1 MTSYPL
7 ATLAC
12 TIDANGISA
21 PSYDDIYLSLCAS
34 FRAIYGSD
42 VVLDADTQD
51 GQWLA
56 ILAQGFADTNA
67 ATIAAYNARSPSS
80 AQGAG
85 LASVVKING
94 LTKQAAT
101 YSTCDVTITGT
112 AGTIIANGTVKDADG
127 AYTWALPASVT
138 IPSSNSITVTAT
150 CTTAG
155 AISAAIGALTKIGT
169 PTLGWIS
176 VTNAVAASPGTAQES
191 DAKLRQRQSR
201 STALGAT
208 SPMETLAAA
217 IEDVAGVTRVTYDE
231 NTTDATNDNGTPS
244 HSVALV
250 VEGGD
255 ADAIAQTIAR
265 SKIPGGGTAGTI
277 SKIVID
283 SRGMP
288 STIRFSTPTYRR
300 IIVNASIKALT
311 GYTVTIGNA
320 LVAAIA
326 NYINDLPLGESVYL
340 TQVISAGIQGSGGIG
355 TFNLLGLQIAI
366 YGNSP
371 AAADIPIAFNESATC
386 VAGDV
391 SLSLVS

>member
-1 MTSYPL
+1 MTTYPL

-12 TIDANGISA
+12 TIDENGISA

-34 FRAIYGSD
+34 FRGIYGSD

-56 ILAQGFADTNA
+56 ILAQGFNDTNNA
-67 ATIAAYNARSPSS
+67 CIAAYNARSPSS

-94 LTKQAAT
+94 LQKQAAT
-101 YSTCDVTITGT
+101 YSTCDVTITGA
-112 AGTIIANGTVKDADG
+112 AGTIITNGTVKDADG

-138 IPSSNSITVTAT
+138 IPSTNSITVTAT

-155 AISAAIGALTKIGT
+155 AISAAIGSLTKIGT

-217 IEDVAGVTRVTYDE
+217 IEDITGVTRVTYDE
-231 NTTDATNDNGTPS
+231 NTTDATNGNGTPS

-250 VEGGD
+250 IEGGD
-255 ADAIAQTIAR
+255 ADAISQTIAR

-288 STIRFSTPTYRR
+288 ATIKFSTPTYRR
-300 IIVNASIKALT
+300 IIVNVSIKALT

-320 LVAAIA
+320 LVSAIA
-326 NYINDLPLGESVYL
+326 SYINDLPLGESVYL

-355 TFNLLGLQIAI
+355 TFNLLSLEIAI
-366 YGNSP
+366 YGDSP
-371 AAADIPIAFNESATC
+371 AAADIPIAFDESATC
-386 VAGDV
+386 VTGDV
-391 SLSLVS
+391 SLSLIS